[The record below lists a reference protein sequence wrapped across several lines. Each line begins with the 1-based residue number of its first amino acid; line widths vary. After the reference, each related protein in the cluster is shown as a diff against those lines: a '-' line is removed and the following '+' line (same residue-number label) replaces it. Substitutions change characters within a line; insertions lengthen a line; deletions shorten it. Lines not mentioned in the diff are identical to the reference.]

1 MRYLIQYIKLRF
13 QNLISFYLKI
23 SNFEKTKITM
33 RNFESW
39 ETQDLETEFGLV
51 RNFQSNVLNNWINS
65 TSTFDDFTIERLE
78 NLRTAFFES
87 SDYWNEDELK
97 MQGISPILDIV
108 NYRTPNYTI
117 FSQRPLSATI
127 NNIEMGGR
135 VDFMLAKGKQK
146 PIQPYFFIHE
156 YKQESKRGSSDAKGQ
171 LLSELFTAQHL
182 NEGQFPLY
190 GCYVIGRNWF
200 FVILEGKQ
208 YAVSDAY
215 VASHKD
221 DIYQIITILRQVK
234 IFINDI
240 LGL

>member
-1 MRYLIQYIKLRF
+1 MS
-13 QNLISFYLKI
+13 ISISEKI
-23 SNFEKTKITM
+23 STFVKTKITM
-33 RNFESW
+33 RNTVRRPFESW

-51 RNFQSNVLNNWINS
+51 RNFQSNLLNSWLAS
-65 TSTFDDFTIERLE
+65 TSTFDEYTSQRLE

-108 NYRTPNYTI
+108 NYRTPDYTI

-127 NNIEMGGR
+127 NGIEIGGR
-135 VDFMLAKGKQK
+135 VDFMLAKGKQR
-146 PIQPYFFIHE
+146 PVQSYFFIHE
-156 YKQESKRGSSDAKGQ
+156 RYAARYKQEAKRGSSDAKGQ
-171 LLSELFTAQHL
+171 LLSELLAAQQC
-182 NEGQFPLY
+182 NENKFPLY

-200 FVILEGKQ
+200 FVVLHGKE

-215 VASHKD
+215 VASHRD
-221 DIYQIITILRQVK
+221 DIGQIVAILRQVK
-234 IFINDI
+234 VFINEI